1 MFAYDAADGKN
12 LIMKSNGTQIRS
24 YCYALDCAS
33 AILFLLLKGKK
44 ELAYNISNRNSI
56 MSVKELAEQLA
67 KEAGV
72 KVQLQIPKEEER
84 QAFNPMDN
92 SSLNGEKLE
101 LLGWQGLFGGEEGTA
116 HTVRI
121 IKEGRL

>member
-1 MFAYDAADGKN
+1 M
-12 LIMKSNGTQIRS
+12 
-24 YCYALDCAS
+24 
-33 AILFLLLKGKK
+33 
-44 ELAYNISNRNSI
+44 
-56 MSVKELAEQLA
+56 
-67 KEAGV
+67 
-72 KVQLQIPKEEER
+72 QLQIPKEEER

-121 IKEGRL
+121 IREGRL

>member
-1 MFAYDAADGKN
+1 
-12 LIMKSNGTQIRS
+12 MKSNGTQIRS
-24 YCYALDCAS
+24 YCYTLDCAS
-33 AILFLLLKGKK
+33 AILLLLLKGEK
-44 ELAYNISNRNSI
+44 EQAYNISNRNSI
-56 MSVKELAEQLA
+56 MSIKELAEQFA

-72 KVQLQIPKEEER
+72 QVQFQIPKEEER

-121 IKEGRL
+121 IREGRL